1 MRIAPWNTQKILQL
15 MDSLV
20 HIAWGNLP
28 TVGDTQNLSPG
39 QGPEQPEQAGP
50 ALSKGLDVRPPEV
63 PPT

>member
-20 HIAWGNLP
+20 HIAWGNFP
-28 TVGDTQNLSPG
+28 TLGDAQNLSPG
-39 QGPEQPEQAGP
+39 QGPEQAGP